1 MCELPRYDNDGPHFL
16 NPSRGE
22 SFDDEDDDEDE
33 YVAATDHAA
42 SLIIS
47 ERGIRP
53 HAKSSVIVSKRSMR
67 PQSGHRARQAYRER
81 RPILYKS

>member
-53 HAKSSVIVSKRSMR
+53 HAKSSVIVPKRSMR
-67 PQSGHRARQAYRER
+67 PQSVQQARQAYRER
-81 RPILYKS
+81 RPIVYKS